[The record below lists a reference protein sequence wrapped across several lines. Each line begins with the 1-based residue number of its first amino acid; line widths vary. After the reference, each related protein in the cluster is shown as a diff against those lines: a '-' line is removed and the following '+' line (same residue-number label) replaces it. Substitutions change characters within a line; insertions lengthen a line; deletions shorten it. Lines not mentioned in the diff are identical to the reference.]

1 MDFFES
7 QERAKRNTSWLVAL
21 FIMGVI
27 ATVVSVHVVLSLTVS
42 QGKIFDPSMFALSVG
57 SVLAVVGVGT
67 AVKFAQMSHGGAAV
81 AQAMGGVQVDPG
93 SSDPDERRIL
103 NVVEEMAIAS
113 GVRVPPVYLMED
125 QTINAFA
132 AGNSEQDSVIGVTRG
147 CIHAL
152 SRDELQGVM
161 AHEFSHIFH
170 RDTRLNMR
178 LVAWLGGIFAVSM
191 VGRILIRSQ
200 MYSRPSRDK
209 NSNAAIGLGIG
220 VALFIIGIVGYF
232 FGRII
237 QSAVSRQR
245 EFLADASAVQYTRNP
260 DGIAGALEKIARGA
274 GSQLSAPAAA
284 EFSHFFFANGIASL
298 FSTHPPIE
306 DRIARIRGAKMV
318 AAGVTAVA
326 TNVATTAANVATSPT
341 MTAAK
346 NAGVIQPT
354 ATARPSS
361 MAAFH
366 GVSAAAI
373 HGARRSMGSLNPHD
387 IGMAHGLIAGLPES
401 VVDAARNPFSA
412 RAVICSLLLARD
424 RRERQ
429 AQLAG
434 IATIDPALANATD
447 ALQQIASI
455 APRQRLP
462 VIELCAASLAQLSP
476 AQYQQFRAVL
486 AQLIASDSQVDRLEW
501 TVRVI
506 LRGAIEGPI
515 AVKDTSARATVA
527 DVALVVSVLAWSGAS
542 DEAGVA
548 RAWRAARGSEPLL
561 PAAQTATHLCTL
573 DALDESLQRLSNTK
587 LGTKRK
593 LVDACVACVAADGQ
607 TTVEEA
613 ELLRAVCA
621 SIGAPMPPIAT
632 AA

>member
-42 QGKIFDPSMFALSVG
+42 RGNVFDPSMFALSVG

-81 AQAMGGVQVDPG
+81 AQAMGGTQVDPA
-93 SSDPDERRIL
+93 SRDPDERRVL

-113 GVRVPPVYLMED
+113 GVRVPPIYLMED

-132 AGNSEQDSVIGVTRG
+132 AGNSDQDSVIGVTRG

-209 NSNAAIGLGIG
+209 NNSAAVGLGIG

-260 DGIAGALEKIARGA
+260 DGITGALEKIARGA

-318 AAGVTAVA
+318 AAGVTAVVA
-326 TNVATTAANVATSPT
+326 TGANASATTAAAT
-341 MTAAK
+341 
-346 NAGVIQPT
+346 AGVVRPEPT
-354 ATARPSS
+354 ARTSS
-361 MAAFH
+361 VAAFQ

-373 HGARRSMGSLNPHD
+373 HGARRTMGSLNPHD
-387 IGMAHGLIAGLPES
+387 IGMAHSLIAGLPKS
-401 VVDAARNPFSA
+401 VVDAAQNPFSA
-412 RAVICSLLLARD
+412 RAVICSLLLTRD
-424 RRERQ
+424 QRQRQ

-434 IATIDPALANATD
+434 IAATDPALASATD
-447 ALQQIASI
+447 ALQQTATIT
-455 APRQRLP
+455 PRQRLP
-462 VIELCAASLAQLSP
+462 VIELCAASLIQLSP
-476 AQYQQFRAVL
+476 PQYQQFRAVL
-486 AQLIASDSQVDRLEW
+486 AQLIATDSQVDRLEW

-506 LRGAIEGPI
+506 LRSAIEGPI
-515 AVKDTSARATVA
+515 AAKDPTARATVA

-548 RAWRAARGSEPLL
+548 RAWRAARGSESLL
-561 PAAQTATHLCTL
+561 PAAQTAAHLCTL
-573 DALDESLQRLSNTK
+573 DALDGSLQRLSNAK
-587 LGTKRK
+587 LGIKRN

-621 SIGAPMPPIAT
+621 SIGAPMPPIAS